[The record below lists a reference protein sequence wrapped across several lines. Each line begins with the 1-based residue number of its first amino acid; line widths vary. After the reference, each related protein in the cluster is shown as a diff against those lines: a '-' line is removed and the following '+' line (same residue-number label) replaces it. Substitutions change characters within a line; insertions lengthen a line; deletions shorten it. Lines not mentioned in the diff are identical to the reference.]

1 MPQLDLIWF
10 FYHFVM
16 AWAVFSVV
24 VYSSLSQSY
33 FPVLGFIQ
41 GSDIKQ
47 IWEWRL
53 WNYYF

>member
-33 FPVLGFIQ
+33 FPVLGFTRRK
-41 GSDIKQ
+41 DIKQ